1 MTTILV
7 TGANR
12 GIGLE
17 FVRQYA
23 AEGADVIACCREPD
37 KAAALDALAR
47 TARNVRVATLD
58 VADPNS
64 VAALVEALNGEAI
77 DILINNAGVGGP
89 RGRPEGIIDFDLW
102 MNIFAVNSVAPAM
115 IAIALYPNLKAGHDK
130 KLVTITS
137 GLGSISGHS
146 GGAYPYHA
154 SKAAVNSFM
163 VGLAK
168 AWAHQ
173 GISVGI
179 FHPGWVQTDMGGA
192 EAPVTPAQSVTGL
205 RARIA
210 ELSSRNSGS
219 YRDYAGKE
227 IAW

>member
-1 MTTILV
+1 MTTILI

-17 FVRQYA
+17 FVTQYA

-37 KAAALDALAR
+37 KAAALKAIKGK
-47 TARNVRVATLD
+47 VRVMALD
-58 VADPNS
+58 VAEPKS
-64 VAALVEALNGEAI
+64 VAALVAALDGAAI

-89 RGRPEGIIDFDLW
+89 RGRPQGVIDFDLW
-102 MNIFAVNSVAPAM
+102 LGIFAVNSVAPAM

-173 GISVGI
+173 GIAVGI

-192 EAPVTPAQSVTGL
+192 AATLTPAQSVTGL

-210 ELSSRNSGS
+210 ELSPRNSGS
-219 YRDYAGKE
+219 FSDYAGKE